1 LRKRF
6 RQAKRTVPPVASNA
20 RQDGAAHV
28 QADDCVHTRR
38 SSAGSSVTPFRRQ
51 PFIVPMNNIN
61 RRSTMGAMR
70 KNAKKKAKQ
79 RAHANKRRAQAEAIA
94 AASERHTAGG
104 QQRAPGRA
112 S

>member
-1 LRKRF
+1 
-6 RQAKRTVPPVASNA
+6 
-20 RQDGAAHV
+20 
-28 QADDCVHTRR
+28 
-38 SSAGSSVTPFRRQ
+38 
-51 PFIVPMNNIN
+51 
-61 RRSTMGAMR
+61 MGAMR